1 MGWVKPIA
9 TCDCETDPFSKERAA
24 NNLLPMP
31 FVWGFW
37 DNAIMDSARSF
48 YHFETTDAFVE
59 FIRDK
64 EFVCYAHNGGRFDFH
79 YLKNYMEDYDEVMV
93 IAGRIARFKI
103 GICEFRDSWNIL
115 PVPLAMYQKQEQDY
129 SIHEHTERRK
139 PENWKTIIDYLESDV
154 RNLYEIVIK
163 YRERFGSNLTQA
175 GGSMREL
182 NRMNDK
188 PLPRHNTRKF
198 YDDYHPYYFGGR
210 VECFKTGI
218 IERPFSV
225 VDINSAYPFAMLHEH
240 PYSHTAEVS
249 EGDARDGL
257 TRTQIE
263 TGFFNVSCVARG
275 AFPWKD
281 PTGVEEDGAL
291 IFPTDDKPR
300 DYCVT
305 GWELLA
311 GIETKAVENLVVT
324 QSHVFDTTTNFRKF
338 VLNLYAERKAA
349 KAAGD
354 KAGDLLAKLALNAS
368 YGRFAIAPFR
378 FKDYQLFPVD
388 KIGWLHPTNYDD
400 WQDVDGRAW
409 EFAGFFGKHVL
420 GQSSIPDKR
429 WRFYNIAT
437 AASITGFVR
446 AYLWRA
452 ICGCSD
458 VLYCDTDSIAAGK
471 TAVELGG
478 ELGQWEIEGRFT
490 RAGIGGKK
498 LYAFRYCD
506 DDRPRDKHGNWVRYK
521 VASKG
526 VRLTAMEIER
536 VARGETVTY
545 VPDVPTYKVGGF
557 VDKKSGDKTIAR
569 YVPRKVTM
577 LERNRKKRE
586 IDDAK

>member
-1 MGWVKPIA
+1 MGWVRPLA
-9 TCDCETDPFSKERAA
+9 CCDAETDPFSKDRAA
-24 NNLLPMP
+24 NNLVPMP

-37 DNAIMDSARSF
+37 DGGIMDDAKSF
-48 YHFETTDAFVE
+48 YHFDTTDAFVE

-64 EFVCYAHNGGRFDFH
+64 EFVIYAHNGGRFDFH
-79 YLKNYMEDYDEVMV
+79 YLKNYVEEFDEIMV

-103 GICEFRDSWNIL
+103 GIAEFRDSWNIL
-115 PVPLAMYQKQEQDY
+115 PVPLAMYQKQSQDF
-129 SIHEHTERRK
+129 SIHEASERNK
-139 PENWKTIIDYLESDV
+139 PENRARILDYLESDC
-154 RNLYEIVIK
+154 RNLFEIVTA
-163 YRERFGSNLTQA
+163 YRARFGPGMTLA

-218 IERPFSV
+218 IDRPFKV

-240 PYSHTAEVS
+240 PYVHRAQVT

-257 TRTQIE
+257 TRGQIE
-263 TGFFNVSCVARG
+263 TGFFDVSCVAHG

-281 PTGVEEDGAL
+281 PIGLVDDGAL
-291 IFPTDDKPR
+291 IFPTDETVR
-300 DYCVT
+300 DYRVT

-311 GIETKAVENLVVT
+311 GIETGAVENMTVT
-324 QSHVFDTTTNFRKF
+324 QSHIFDVTTNFRKF

-354 KAGDLLAKLALNAS
+354 KAGDLLCKLALNSS

-378 FKDYQLFPVD
+378 FKDYQLFPID
-388 KIGWLHPTNYDD
+388 KIGWLHPDNYDD

-409 EFAGFFGKHVL
+409 TFAGFFGRHVL
-420 GQSSIPDKR
+420 GQSPIPEKR
-429 WRFYNIAT
+429 WRFFNVAT

-452 ICGCSD
+452 ICRCSG
-458 VLYCDTDSIAAGK
+458 VLYCDTDSIAAVK
-471 TAVELGG
+471 TPLDLGDD
-478 ELGQWEIEGRFT
+478 LGQWEIEGRFT
-490 RAGIGGKK
+490 RAGIAGKK
-498 LYAFRYCD
+498 LYSFRYCD
-506 DDRPRDKHGNWVRYK
+506 ADRPKDKHGNLVRYK
-521 VASKG
+521 IASKG
-526 VRLTAMEIER
+526 VRLTAMEIES
-536 VARGETVTY
+536 VARGGTVTY
-545 VPDVPTYKVGGF
+545 SPEAPTYKVGGF
-557 VDKKSGDKTIAR
+557 VDKKSGTKTIAR
-569 YVPRKVTM
+569 YIPRTVTM

-586 IDDAK
+586 V